1 VFPDQYGR
9 LAGLKLNAEYFLEQ
23 IDSGNNFF
31 EYNSNPFKFDVQG
44 SPIEFSE
51 GLEFPDTLLLKP
63 DLTTVKEVPWQKKE
77 AMLFADPYS
86 PDNKEV
92 IPYAPRNALK
102 SVLNKEMQCSS
113 KMKFTMAFHKIQKDD
128 KDSNAKEIGAENQG
142 MLTFESNWSELIEDC
157 RS

>member
-1 VFPDQYGR
+1 M
-9 LAGLKLNAEYFLEQ
+9 KLNAEYFLEQ

-31 EYNSNPFKFDVQG
+31 EYNFNPFKFDVQG
-44 SPIEFSE
+44 SPIEFTE
-51 GLEFPDTLLLKP
+51 CLELPDSLLLKP

-86 PDNKEV
+86 PDNKEF

-102 SVLNKEMQCSS
+102 SVLEKVNKAGATS
-113 KMKFTMAFHKIQKDD
+113 KIKFTMTFHKIQKDD
-128 KDSNAKEIGAENQG
+128 KDSNAKDIGVENQG